1 MKLVYLLIAFSAG
14 AASSLQGLFN
24 GYWQQKLDLKTIL
37 LVNSVVVLAG
47 AALYYGVAVLRE
59 GMKGGGEAI
68 TPSILVGGV
77 CGLIVI
83 ASMAVVFP
91 KIGPLA
97 AVILFIA
104 GQMAAAVAIS
114 HFGML
119 GMGRT
124 LDPLKMVGVF
134 LTLLGAYLVVR

>member
-1 MKLVYLLIAFSAG
+1 MKLAYLLISFAAG

-24 GYWQQKLDLKTIL
+24 GYWQQKIDLKTIL

-47 AALYYGVAVLRE
+47 AALYYGISFLRE
-59 GMKGGGEAI
+59 GMRGGGEAM
-68 TPSILVGGV
+68 TPSVLIGGV
-77 CGLIVI
+77 CGLVVI

-104 GQMAAAVAIS
+104 GQMSMAVAIGY
-114 HFGML
+114 FGIL
-119 GMGRT
+119 GMGGT
-124 LDPLKMVGVF
+124 LDPLKIVGVF